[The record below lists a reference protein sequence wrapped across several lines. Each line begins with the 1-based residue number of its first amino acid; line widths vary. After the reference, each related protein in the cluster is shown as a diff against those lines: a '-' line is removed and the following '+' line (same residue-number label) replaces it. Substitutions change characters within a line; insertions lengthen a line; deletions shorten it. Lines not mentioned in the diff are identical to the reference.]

1 MTGDAHAN
9 DQDLQDPYV
18 RADQL
23 YQDIINARTFSE
35 IQAAIDDAAPVDY
48 DANPQL
54 IRAQVHPRQER
65 LVIDPEGSGG
75 LLTETE
81 FELARFCTEE
91 KLKKRASGRLI
102 HMIKRR
108 AFIVEDLHTESMR
121 EIERMISDSCASK
134 ISEFDLWKE
143 IDGKQKVN
151 VI

>member
-1 MTGDAHAN
+1 M
-9 DQDLQDPYV
+9 L
-18 RADQL
+18 ADQL

-54 IRAQVHPRQER
+54 IRAQLPPRQER

-91 KLKKRASGRLI
+91 KLKKRASDRLI
-102 HMIKRR
+102 RMIKRR
-108 AFIVEDLHTESMR
+108 AFIVEDLHAESIR
-121 EIERMISDSCASK
+121 EIEKMICRRREGHACFTFQTRS
-134 ISEFDLWKE
+134 
-143 IDGKQKVN
+143 GR
-151 VI
+151 